1 MNELKGK
8 LIEDFGIVKVS
19 DKFQKREFVI
29 EVPGQ
34 YPDFIKCELK
44 QDKVNL
50 LDGILT
56 GTDIT
61 VSYNIRGRK
70 WEKDG
75 KTSYFVSIEAWR
87 IVSGETAQ
95 PQQTT
100 TTTAAP
106 VQDLPTDDSL
116 PF

>member
-1 MNELKGK
+1 MNELKGE
-8 LIEDFGIVKVS
+8 LTEDFGTVQVS

-44 QDKVNL
+44 QDKTTF
-50 LDGILT
+50 LDGILP
-56 GTDIT
+56 GTELT

-75 KTSYFVSIEAWR
+75 KVSYFVSIEAWK
-87 IVSGETAQ
+87 IVAAQEQQSAPGGTEANKLPGDSG
-95 PQQTT
+95 
-100 TTTAAP
+100 
-106 VQDLPTDDSL
+106 L

>member
-1 MNELKGK
+1 MNELKGR
-8 LIEDFGIVKVS
+8 LTEDFGTVQVS

-44 QDKVNL
+44 QDKTNL
-50 LDGILT
+50 LDGILP
-56 GTDIT
+56 GTELT
-61 VSYNIRGRK
+61 VLYNIRGRK

-75 KTSYFVSIEAWR
+75 KVSYFVSIEAWK
-87 IVSGETAQ
+87 IVAGDAVYH
-95 PQQTT
+95 
-100 TTTAAP
+100 AP
-106 VQDLPTDDSL
+106 VSTGNTVTVPTDQDQL

>member
-8 LIEDFGIVKVS
+8 LIKDFGTVQVS

-34 YPDFIKCELK
+34 YPELIKCELK
-44 QDKVNL
+44 QDKTIL
-50 LDGILT
+50 LDGILP
-56 GTDIT
+56 GTELT

-75 KTSYFVSIEAWR
+75 KTSYFVSIEAWK
-87 IVSGETAQ
+87 IVAVQE
-95 PQQTT
+95 QQS
-100 TTTAAP
+100 AP
-106 VQDLPTDDSL
+106 VSNAQAELPGDSGL

>member
-8 LIEDFGIVKVS
+8 LIEDFGTVKVS

-34 YPDFIKCELK
+34 YPEFIKCELK

-50 LDGILT
+50 LDGILP
-56 GTDIT
+56 GIYLT

-75 KTSYFVSIEAWR
+75 KTSYFVTIEAWR
-87 IVSGETAQ
+87 IATVESA
-95 PQQTT
+95 PQ
-100 TTTAAP
+100 TAAP
-106 VQDLPTDDSL
+106 IQNGSDLP
-116 PF
+116 F